1 MVWETESGEDV
12 TGKSILLKFSILDQD
27 IIVPGKNVSILF
39 SRGGNEVTKS
49 RLYQQGPTV

>member
-49 RLYQQGPTV
+49 HLYQQGPTV